1 MTQEEAAIEIYKSTI
16 ALQAK
21 SITELKKYADD
32 KFNEV
37 SKLEQELTHAY
48 EGLRLCNDEIL
59 ARQQE
64 IDSLKAELDKLKGDY
79 GHFSCDVC
87 GCYPTLIIA
96 TEKGRFCEQHAQY

>member
-1 MTQEEAAIEIYKSTI
+1 MLKINTMTQEETKKHVELNRNYSYDEVAAK
-16 ALQAK
+16 
-21 SITELKKYADD
+21 
-32 KFNEV
+32 
-37 SKLEQELTHAY
+37 
-48 EGLRLCNDEIL
+48 
-59 ARQQE
+59 QQE